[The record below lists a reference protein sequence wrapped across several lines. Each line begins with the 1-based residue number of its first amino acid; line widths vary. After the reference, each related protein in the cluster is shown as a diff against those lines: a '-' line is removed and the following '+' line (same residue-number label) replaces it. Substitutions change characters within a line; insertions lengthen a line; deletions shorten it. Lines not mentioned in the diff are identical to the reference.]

1 MLVSPGYVLIGNWRV
16 RFVLS
21 LLGQI
26 SIRCIV
32 EELLLSEREVS
43 SWKTNSH
50 GKLLVSINSIKSCAF
65 KPCLRTYKF
74 SVLPSEHVFRHFVV
88 QGIFYA

>member
-1 MLVSPGYVLIGNWRV
+1 MLVSPAYVLIGNWRV

-26 SIRCIV
+26 SVRCRV
-32 EELLLSEREVS
+32 EELLLSEREVP

-50 GKLLVSINSIKSCAF
+50 GKLLVSINSAKELCFQAM
-65 KPCLRTYKF
+65 
-74 SVLPSEHVFRHFVV
+74 SEN
-88 QGIFYA
+88 I